1 MDGMQGEIGGPSWV
15 AQAIGLLS
23 LAATLVTAVFNVR
36 YFVRRRGKPLYR
48 RLKLLNAAVSV
59 LACAAYWLY
68 LLGLTRMPGGG
79 ALIAAAMLA
88 LFLIVAAGA
97 IANDS

>member
-1 MDGMQGEIGGPSWV
+1 MPGSSEGGPSDV
-15 AQAIGLLS
+15 AVAIGVLCLL
-23 LAATLVTAVFNVR
+23 ATLVTVVFNVR
-36 YFVRRRGKPLYR
+36 YALRRRGKVLYR

-68 LLGLTRMPGGG
+68 LLGLTSMPGGG
-79 ALIAAAMLA
+79 ALIATAMLA
-88 LFLIVAAGA
+88 LFLIVAAGS